1 MSPQQA
7 AAITNNEKV
16 FPVFAKKLSSN
27 DGNTFCNA
35 AAKLSKWLNSDKAYY
50 AAARPKVSLSVLSF
64 KRSMNGILDPDC
76 GLARGDTCL
85 DRSTYIDRTT
95 PAAQIDSSSN
105 TPSRKGRGSGRA
117 NPCSDIPSKPDV
129 MGNSICCPHSNSRK
143 VRGDVFRGG
152 SPK

>member
-16 FPVFAKKLSSN
+16 FPVFANKLSSN
-27 DGNTFCNA
+27 DGKTFCNA
-35 AAKLSKWLNSDKAYY
+35 ASKLSKWLNSEKAYY

-64 KRSMNGILDPDC
+64 ERSMNVILDPDYR
-76 GLARGDTCL
+76 LARGDTCL

-105 TPSRKGRGSGRA
+105 SPSRKRRRPGRA
-117 NPCSDIPSKPDV
+117 NPRSDIPSAPDG
-129 MGNSICCPHSNSRK
+129 MGNSVRCPHQNSRK
-143 VRGDVFRGG
+143 ICGDVFRGG
-152 SPK
+152 SAK